1 MMTFITVPKLFP
13 VVLQNDC
20 ITDHI
25 PVQIRQF
32 QLQSRMEDLLEPD
45 GLCSLTSSA
54 ESKNTGL
61 ASPRPALGERRAT
74 GPPISFPC
82 PSQACQRGAKPKTS
96 NLQWLLDRLV
106 LEQCGNYGWQEG
118 RCAVERKGGCQPESS
133 HAKSFKSATNERKRK
148 QTNRSLKS
156 SGTFFPPL
164 TFSWHWQH
172 NQLSL
177 GFFILTD
184 HLQWHNI
191 KPIGSLRLWG
201 YKGEWRIM
209 VNTNRFP
216 VLYLISMEL
225 VPFLEYI
232 SAVSYL
238 LFEGPQLLPAIY
250 TSLYNWFNSVKPPVL
265 HWSDILLLPLH
276 IA

>member
-1 MMTFITVPKLFP
+1 MARGKVCGREEGGGASRNHPMT
-13 VVLQNDC
+13 
-20 ITDHI
+20 
-25 PVQIRQF
+25 
-32 QLQSRMEDLLEPD
+32 
-45 GLCSLTSSA
+45 
-54 ESKNTGL
+54 
-61 ASPRPALGERRAT
+61 
-74 GPPISFPC
+74 
-82 PSQACQRGAKPKTS
+82 
-96 NLQWLLDRLV
+96 
-106 LEQCGNYGWQEG
+106 
-118 RCAVERKGGCQPESS
+118 
-133 HAKSFKSATNERKRK
+133 KSFKSATNERKRK

-172 NQLSL
+172 NQLRL

-209 VNTNRFP
+209 VNTNRFT
-216 VLYLISMEL
+216 VLYIISMEL